1 MNQKINYTYRYP
13 RPAVTTDCV
22 VYRFDREE
30 LQVLLIQR
38 ANEPFRGKWAFPGGF
53 LEKEETTRQG
63 ALRELS
69 EETGIV
75 PDYLEQFYTFSA
87 IDRDPR
93 ERVISVAYIGL
104 VNGVKEPFPGDDA
117 AKARWYPISK
127 LPSLAFDHA
136 QLFEFSLRY
145 LKQQIH
151 FHPICFIL
159 LGKEFT
165 LRDLQKL
172 YESILGKEFDKR
184 NFCRKINGWG
194 ILKPAEMKSVEKNS
208 CRKGRLFTFDEKKYF
223 RIKEEGFR
231 IEF

>member
-1 MNQKINYTYRYP
+1 LLALLRSACIVGQKERREDSFCFDFFNTYSPGTNNFFIFVEKYIMNQKINYTYRYP

-53 LEKEETTRQG
+53 LEMEETTRQG

-104 VNGVKEPFPGDDA
+104 VNG
-117 AKARWYPISK
+117 
-127 LPSLAFDHA
+127 
-136 QLFEFSLRY
+136 
-145 LKQQIH
+145 
-151 FHPICFIL
+151 
-159 LGKEFT
+159 
-165 LRDLQKL
+165 
-172 YESILGKEFDKR
+172 
-184 NFCRKINGWG
+184 
-194 ILKPAEMKSVEKNS
+194 
-208 CRKGRLFTFDEKKYF
+208 
-223 RIKEEGFR
+223 
-231 IEF
+231 

>member
-53 LEKEETTRQG
+53 LEMEETTRQG

-184 NFCRKINGWG
+184 NFCRKIHGWG

>member
-53 LEKEETTRQG
+53 LEMEETTRQG

-104 VNGVKEPFPGDDA
+104 VNG
-117 AKARWYPISK
+117 
-127 LPSLAFDHA
+127 
-136 QLFEFSLRY
+136 
-145 LKQQIH
+145 
-151 FHPICFIL
+151 
-159 LGKEFT
+159 
-165 LRDLQKL
+165 
-172 YESILGKEFDKR
+172 
-184 NFCRKINGWG
+184 
-194 ILKPAEMKSVEKNS
+194 
-208 CRKGRLFTFDEKKYF
+208 
-223 RIKEEGFR
+223 
-231 IEF
+231 